1 MLCNKMKYYTILAI
15 EMAPPPQKNLL
26 LMTLLPA
33 CDHLKLPD
41 SSKHSECSL
50 TYSCF
55 VRTTEN

>member
-1 MLCNKMKYYTILAI
+1 MLCNKMKYYTILVI

-26 LMTLLPA
+26 LMALLPA

-41 SSKHSECSL
+41 SSKYSECRL